1 MKIKLGEKE
10 YESGKITKKKY
21 KRFSNVVESM
31 ENHNFFK
38 EKDIEE
44 MQEAIID
51 IFNNQFTMDEMDEYW
66 AVDDI
71 IFNFSMINVDIM
83 TSLNKKAKEANKVF
97 QVANK

>member
-21 KRFSNVVESM
+21 KRFSSVVESM

-51 IFNNQFTMDEMDEYW
+51 IFNNQFAMDEMDEYW